1 MDEDTR
7 MDLVNARL
15 EMRAIKNLASSLMNT
30 GDELLDS
37 KLSIIHAYADNE
49 LYRLDRLEN
58 DIEEA

>member
-1 MDEDTR
+1 
-7 MDLVNARL
+7 L

-30 GDELLDS
+30 GDEELDR

-49 LYRLDRLEN
+49 LYRLDRFKK